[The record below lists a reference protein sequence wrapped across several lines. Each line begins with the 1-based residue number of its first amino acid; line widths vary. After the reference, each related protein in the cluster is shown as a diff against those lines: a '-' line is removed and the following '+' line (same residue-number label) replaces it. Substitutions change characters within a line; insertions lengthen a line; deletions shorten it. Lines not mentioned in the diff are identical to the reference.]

1 MAMLNNQM
9 VDVINC
15 FFFFLTTIYNWR
27 WLALSTGADA
37 ALRPLRARH
46 AETSRQEGQL
56 EGGRWNEPKAS
67 FEVGE
72 VKWFIYPDEVL
83 PTINENKT
91 LHIYVYIYGLIDT
104 VLLMYFYLCYKKE
117 LHDFRYWL
125 WAIMFFVFFFLIVVQ
140 SIGFMV
146 DIIPKLDGW
155 NWTMGIFCWS
165 YD

>member
-1 MAMLNNQM
+1 L
-9 VDVINC
+9 
-15 FFFFLTTIYNWR
+15 FFFKTTIYNWR

-91 LHIYVYIYGLIDT
+91 LHIYVYINGLIDT

-125 WAIMFFVFFFLIVVQ
+125 WAIMFFVFFSDGSTINWVYGGYYTETGWVKLNNGDLLLIIWLVYFV
-140 SIGFMV
+140 
-146 DIIPKLDGW
+146 
-155 NWTMGIFCWS
+155 
-165 YD
+165 